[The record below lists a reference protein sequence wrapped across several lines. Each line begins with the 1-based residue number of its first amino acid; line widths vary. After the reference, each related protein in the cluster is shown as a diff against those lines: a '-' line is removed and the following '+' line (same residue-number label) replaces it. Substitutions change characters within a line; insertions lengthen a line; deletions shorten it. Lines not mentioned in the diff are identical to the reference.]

1 MTPDSRPYQHPGYGF
16 LHQFGSLQSEADV
29 YHYVDFLRREAGL
42 EGRLPVDLDRIFT
55 HFGMP
60 IPLRVA
66 LEDQQGI
73 LLDSDRGVILIR
85 EGDPIERQRFT
96 EGHELME
103 LLFDAQD
110 AVTAELQLQPW
121 DLARKEKLCD
131 AGAAELLM
139 PQAQFQPHLAHLGT
153 SLGTGRSLCRLYKT
167 SLMATLIRMVQLTQ
181 GEHALIFW
189 QRVRNAEG
197 DRLRSEWSVVSP
209 EWSQGF
215 IPKSHF
221 IAEATFTGHPFPRPV
236 KRGDR
241 RKTSYHNS
249 HHNSPKQPRSQSRTI
264 TLELDQG
271 TLFCR
276 AETLNLNG
284 KQNPGI
290 LSLLHL

>member
-1 MTPDSRPYQHPGYGF
+1 MPLDSRPYQHPGYGF

-29 YHYVDFLRREAGL
+29 YHYVEFLRREAGL

-153 SLGTGRSLCRLYKT
+153 SLGTARSLCRLYKT
-167 SLMATLIRMVQLTQ
+167 SLMATLIRMVELTQ

-197 DRLRSEWSVVSP
+197 DRLRSAWSVVSP

-215 IPKSHF
+215 IPKSYF
-221 IAEATFTGHPFPRPV
+221 IAETTLLGYPFPRPL
-236 KRGDR
+236 KRGD
-241 RKTSYHNS
+241 SYHNS
-249 HHNSPKQPRSQSRTI
+249 FRQPRSQSRTV
-264 TLELDQG
+264 TLELNDG
-271 TLFCR
+271 TLSCR
-276 AETLNLNG
+276 AEILNLNG
-284 KQNPGI
+284 KPHPGI

>member
-1 MTPDSRPYQHPGYGF
+1 MTLDDRLYQHPGYRF

-29 YHYVDFLRREAGL
+29 YHYVDFLRQSAGL

-85 EGDPIERQRFT
+85 EGDSIERQRFT

-110 AVTAELQLQPW
+110 VVTAELRLKPW
-121 DLARKEKLCD
+121 DTIRKEKLCD

-139 PQAQFQPHLAHLGT
+139 PQTQFQPHLAHLGT

-167 SLMATLIRMVQLTQ
+167 SLLATLIRMVQLTK

-189 QRVRNAEG
+189 RPVRNAEG

-209 EWSQGF
+209 EWTQGF
-215 IPKSHF
+215 IPRSHF
-221 IAEATFTGHPFPRPV
+221 IAATTLMGHPGSRLLT
-236 KRGDR
+236 R
-241 RKTSYHNS
+241 RKSHPNS
-249 HHNSPKQPRSQSRTI
+249 KQRQSRNI
-264 TLELDQG
+264 TLELGDWEIS
-271 TLFCR
+271 CR
-276 AETLNLNG
+276 AEILDLNG
-284 KQNPGI
+284 TQNPGI
-290 LSLLHL
+290 LSLLHF

>member
-1 MTPDSRPYQHPGYGF
+1 MTLDSRPYQHPGYGF
-16 LHQFGSLQSEADV
+16 LHQFGSLQSEADM
-29 YHYVDFLRREAGL
+29 YHYVDFLRQETGL
-42 EGRLPVDLDRIFT
+42 ENSLPVDLDRIFT

-110 AVTAELQLQPW
+110 AVTVELQLRPW
-121 DLARKEKLCD
+121 DPVRKEKLCD

-139 PQAQFQPHLAHLGT
+139 PQAQFQRHLGHLGT

-167 SLMATLIRMVQLTQ
+167 SLMATLIRMVQLTR

-189 QRVRNAEG
+189 KRVRNAKG
-197 DRLRSEWSVVSP
+197 DPLRSEWSVVSP
-209 EWSQGF
+209 EWTHGF

-221 IAEATFTGHPFPRPV
+221 IAATTLLGPPL
-236 KRGDR
+236 
-241 RKTSYHNS
+241 
-249 HHNSPKQPRSQSRTI
+249 PRSLKHHTLRHSRHHPPQQQSRTI
-264 TLELDQG
+264 TLELNDG
-271 TLFCR
+271 SVSCR
-276 AETLNLNG
+276 AEILNLNG

-290 LSLLHL
+290 LSFLHL

>member
-1 MTPDSRPYQHPGYGF
+1 MTLDSSPYQHPGYGF

-29 YHYVDFLRREAGL
+29 YHYVDFLRRSAGL
-42 EGRLPVDLDRIFT
+42 ENSLPVNLDRIFT

-110 AVTAELQLQPW
+110 GVTAELQLQPW
-121 DLARKEKLCD
+121 DTVRKERLCD

-139 PQAQFQPHLAHLGT
+139 PQSQFQPHLRHLGT

-167 SLMATLIRMVQLTQ
+167 SLMATLIRMVQLTR

-189 QRVRNAEG
+189 KQVRNAEG
-197 DRLRSEWSVVSP
+197 NRLRSVWSVVSP
-209 EWSQGF
+209 KWTHGF

-221 IAEATFTGHPFPRPV
+221 IAETTLMGHPLPRPL
-236 KRGDR
+236 R
-241 RKTSYHNS
+241 RHLLRHDS
-249 HHNSPKQPRSQSRTI
+249 HQHPQQKSRTI
-264 TLELDQG
+264 TLELNDG
-271 TLFCR
+271 SLSCR
-276 AETLNLNG
+276 AEILNLNG
-284 KQNPGI
+284 KQNPGV
-290 LSLLHL
+290 LSFLHL

>member
-1 MTPDSRPYQHPGYGF
+1 MTLNSRPYQHPGYGF

-29 YHYVDFLRREAGL
+29 YHYVDFLRRSAGL
-42 EGRLPVDLDRIFT
+42 ENSLPVDLDRIFT

-110 AVTAELQLQPW
+110 VVTAELKLQPW
-121 DLARKEKLCD
+121 DPARKEKLCD

-139 PQAQFQPHLAHLGT
+139 PQVQFQSHLAHLGT
-153 SLGTGRSLCRLYKT
+153 SLSTGRSLCRLYKT
-167 SLMATLIRMVQLTQ
+167 SLIATLIRMVQLTKGQ
-181 GEHALIFW
+181 HALIFW
-189 QRVRNAEG
+189 HRVRNAEG
-197 DRLRSEWSVVSP
+197 NRLRSEWSIVSP
-209 EWSQGF
+209 EWTQGF

-221 IAEATFTGHPFPRPV
+221 IAATTLLGQPLPRRLEHRNRRHP
-236 KRGDR
+236 
-241 RKTSYHNS
+241 S
-249 HHNSPKQPRSQSRTI
+249 HHNPRSQSRTI
-264 TLELDQG
+264 TLELDDG
-271 TLFCR
+271 SISCR
-276 AETLNLNG
+276 AEILNLNG

>member
-1 MTPDSRPYQHPGYGF
+1 MALDSRPYQHPGYGF

-29 YHYVDFLRREAGL
+29 YHYVEFLRREAGL
-42 EGRLPVDLDRIFT
+42 ENSLPVDLDRIFT

-139 PQAQFQPHLAHLGT
+139 PQAQFQTHLAHLGT
-153 SLGTGRSLCRLYKT
+153 SLSTGRSLCRLYKT
-167 SLMATLIRMVQLTQ
+167 SLMATLIRMIQLTQ

-189 QRVRNAEG
+189 QRIRNAEG

-209 EWSQGF
+209 EWTQGF
-215 IPKSHF
+215 IPKSYF
-221 IAEATFTGHPFPRPV
+221 IAETTLLGHPFSRPL

-241 RKTSYHNS
+241 RTSYHNS
-249 HHNSPKQPRSQSRTI
+249 HYNSPKQPRSQSRTV
-264 TLELDQG
+264 TLALDNR
-271 TLFCR
+271 TLSCR
-276 AETLNLNG
+276 AEILALNG
-284 KQNPGI
+284 RQHPGI